1 MTIKTYSDFINEEL
15 TANDKHKIKQLL
27 VGVMHNINTHGF
39 VPEFAEVNKEDNTV
53 YINVSA
59 KEDAL
64 LNECTENITAMILPS
79 DFTPNALLS
88 LETGSYLKE
97 TTLDTFEV
105 IKEPSTCEMCR
116 TLYDDVKK
124 EYGDINMIIVSL
136 MY

>member
-15 TANDKHKIKQLL
+15 TANDKNKIKQLL
-27 VGVMHNINTHGF
+27 VGVMYNINTHGF
-39 VPEFAEVNKEDNTV
+39 VPEFAEVNLEDNTV

-116 TLYDDVKK
+116 NLYDDVKK
-124 EYGDINMIIVSL
+124 EYGDINMVIVSL